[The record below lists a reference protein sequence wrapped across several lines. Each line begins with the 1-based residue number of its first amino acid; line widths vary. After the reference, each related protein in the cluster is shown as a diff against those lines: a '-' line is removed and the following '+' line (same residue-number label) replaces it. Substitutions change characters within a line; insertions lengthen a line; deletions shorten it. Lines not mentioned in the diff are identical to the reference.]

1 MVIDSDV
8 KGVIFMK
15 PKTCNNCSKKKNKD
29 EKKDCAKQH
38 SIHDPSKQGC
48 IAWKGD
54 KKNEQSRNCGGR
66 N

>member
-1 MVIDSDV
+1 MGVLDEIFWYSYYLFCERR
-8 KGVIFMK
+8 VIFMK
-15 PKTCNNCSKKKNKD
+15 VKTCNNCSKKKTKD

-54 KKNEQSRNCGGR
+54 K
-66 N
+66 

>member
-1 MVIDSDV
+1 
-8 KGVIFMK
+8 MK